1 MYSRGGR
8 RRGGG
13 SGEEIECD
21 LVEQACSAKDVGRIH
36 VGCKIGLIM
45 TTKVYEVLPE
55 AAIEIREKVFVEEQ
69 GFEEEFDSMDKTAFH
84 MVVYD
89 DGRAAATCRYYEAA
103 AGEYVLG
110 RIAVLREYR
119 GRRIGA
125 EMIAAAEDQ
134 VRRVGG
140 KTMLIHAQT
149 RVRVFYEKQGYAAF
163 GDVDFEEN
171 RKHIW
176 MRKGL

>member
-13 SGEEIECD
+13 SGEAAECGITES
-21 LVEQACSAKDVGRIH
+21 LRVAKDVGRIH
-36 VGCKIGLIM
+36 AGRKIGLIM

-69 GFEEEFDSMDKTAFH
+69 GFAEEFDSMDKTAFH

-89 DGRAAATCRYYEAA
+89 GGRAAATCRYYEAA

-125 EMIAAAEDQ
+125 EMIAAAEDE
-134 VRRVGG
+134 VRRAGG
-140 KTMLIHAQT
+140 KTMHIHAQT

-171 RKHIW
+171 REHIW
-176 MRKGL
+176 MKKAL

>member
-1 MYSRGGR
+1 MYSRGKV
-8 RRGGG
+8 RRGDRA
-13 SGEEIECD
+13 GEEIECD
-21 LVEQACSAKDVGRIH
+21 LVEQACSAEYVGRIH
-36 VGCKIGLIM
+36 AGYKIGLIM

-55 AAIEIREKVFVEEQ
+55 AAREIREKVFVEEQ
-69 GFEEEFDSMDKTAFH
+69 GFAEEFDSMDKTAFH

-89 DGRAAATCRYYEAA
+89 GGRAAATCRYYEAA

-125 EMIAAAEDQ
+125 EMIAAAEDE
-134 VRRVGG
+134 VRGAGG
-140 KTMLIHAQT
+140 RTMLIHAQT

-171 RKHIW
+171 REHIW
-176 MRKGL
+176 MKKAL

>member
-13 SGEEIECD
+13 SGEAAECGITES
-21 LVEQACSAKDVGRIH
+21 LRVAKDVGRIH
-36 VGCKIGLIM
+36 AGRKIGLIM

-69 GFEEEFDSMDKTAFH
+69 GFAEEFDSMDKTAFH

-89 DGRAAATCRYYEAA
+89 GGRAAATCRYYEAA

-125 EMIAAAEDQ
+125 EMIAAAEDE
-134 VRRVGG
+134 VRRAGG

-149 RVRVFYEKQGYAAF
+149 RTRVFYEKQGYAAF

-171 RKHIW
+171 REHIW
-176 MRKGL
+176 MKKAL